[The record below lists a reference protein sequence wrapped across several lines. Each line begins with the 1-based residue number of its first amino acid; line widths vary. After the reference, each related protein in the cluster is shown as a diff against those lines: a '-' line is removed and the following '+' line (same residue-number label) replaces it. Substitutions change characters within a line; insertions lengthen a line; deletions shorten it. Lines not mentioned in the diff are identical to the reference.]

1 MFRREPLSRN
11 LLRRPVVAP
20 RFSIGPCRALNFH
33 KHPMCIIR
41 DDCLTTRI
49 ATDLAFKAD
58 KRSEARLI
66 EGTRHLRGMTDGV
79 GDWPTRSGFSFPRP
93 GSRLD
98 EHRAGR
104 VCPANARAFAET
116 SPAASLT
123 TLC

>member
-66 EGTRHLRGMTDGV
+66 EGTRRLSFSIEPNGAGGHGV
-79 GDWPTRSGFSFPRP
+79 GLT
-93 GSRLD
+93 LD
-98 EHRAGR
+98 
-104 VCPANARAFAET
+104 V
-116 SPAASLT
+116 L
-123 TLC
+123 